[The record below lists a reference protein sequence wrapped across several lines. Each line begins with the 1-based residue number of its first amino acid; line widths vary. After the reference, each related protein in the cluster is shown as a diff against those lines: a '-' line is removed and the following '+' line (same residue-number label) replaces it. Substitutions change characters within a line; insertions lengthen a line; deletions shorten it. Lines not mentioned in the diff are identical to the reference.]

1 MNKMP
6 YFNEHSLEMAI
17 MELFEQQGYVYQNG
31 ETVHKELSEVLLR
44 DDLRLYLQERYQ
56 QDDITPLE
64 IDRVMARLTA
74 DNGASLYEQNALTH
88 RLMVEGF
95 SIKREDASL
104 PDLFVEP
111 IDFEHTERNIFKIV
125 NQLEIKGTEKRIPDG
140 IVYVNGLPV
149 VVLEFKSAV
158 KEDTTIM
165 NAFTQLTVRYRR
177 DIPNLFR
184 YNAFVVI
191 SDGVNNK
198 YGTLFSDYDFFYAW
212 RKVESTDKATDGIS
226 SLHTMMEG
234 LFRKERLLSVIK
246 DFVFFPDNSK
256 SEKKI
261 VCRYPQFFATHK
273 LYEHILEHSHINI
286 HGDGKGGTYFGA
298 TGCGKSLIML
308 FLTRMLMRSRHLA
321 SPTIVLITD
330 RSDLDEQ
337 LAEQFVNAK
346 RFIGDECVKK
356 VETRKQLGELLRGR
370 KSGGVFLT
378 TIQKFSEDID
388 LLSDRANIICIS
400 DEAHRSQTNVNQ
412 NVRVTE
418 RGVKRSYGFAT
429 YLHNSLPKATYVG
442 FTGTPIDATI
452 EVFGEVVDAYTMTE
466 SVADEITRRIVYEG
480 RAAKVFADHRK
491 LQEIEDYYKQCAE
504 EGTNEY
510 QIEESKKA
518 VTKMDLILGDPERLE
533 AVAKDFVE
541 HYEKRL
547 EEGSTVCGKAMFVC
561 SNRTI
566 VYELYKQIVALRPH
580 WVTQPTK
587 EKEDGH
593 DYSMAAESA
602 PLYGSDR
609 IRLIMTRNKDDAPEL
624 YDLLGT
630 DEDRKQ
636 AALEFKDP
644 DSNFKIAIVVDMWIT
659 GFDVPCLDTMYIDKP
674 LQRHTLVQTISR
686 VNRVY
691 EGKDKGLVVD
701 YIGIKNNMN
710 LALKQYADGEGIGL
724 NVETIE
730 QSVTMVKDELD
741 ILRRMFDKFDY
752 SKFSTGSP
760 LEQLECLKN
769 AAEFV
774 QSTEKAENLF
784 MGHAKKL
791 KSAYNLCSNNDE
803 ISDRDREDVH
813 FFTGVRAIIFK
824 LTKGNAPDIAQ
835 MNQRVRQMIEEA
847 LQSEGVE
854 EIAQVNADSKHL
866 DVLSEDYMARL
877 EKLKQP
883 NTKVKLMEKLLR
895 TVITDFKKV
904 NKMKGVDFTQRL
916 NQLVMRY
923 NDRSDNAV
931 FAEEVLNEVAAQ
943 MAELLKEVNKEK
955 KSFKELGI
963 TYEEKAFYDILKEI
977 AHKFG
982 FEYPED
988 KLLKLSAA
996 VKAMVDDKSRYT
1008 DWANR
1013 ADIKAELQMDLILIL
1028 AEHGYPPVPQDDV
1041 FKEIFEQA
1049 ENFRKYAVDGE

>member
-1 MNKMP
+1 
-6 YFNEHSLEMAI
+6 
-17 MELFEQQGYVYQNG
+17 
-31 ETVHKELSEVLLR
+31 
-44 DDLRLYLQERYQ
+44 
-56 QDDITPLE
+56 
-64 IDRVMARLTA
+64 
-74 DNGASLYEQNALTH
+74 
-88 RLMVEGF
+88 
-95 SIKREDASL
+95 
-104 PDLFVEP
+104 
-111 IDFEHTERNIFKIV
+111 
-125 NQLEIKGTEKRIPDG
+125 
-140 IVYVNGLPV
+140 
-149 VVLEFKSAV
+149 
-158 KEDTTIM
+158 
-165 NAFTQLTVRYRR
+165 
-177 DIPNLFR
+177 
-184 YNAFVVI
+184 
-191 SDGVNNK
+191 
-198 YGTLFSDYDFFYAW
+198 
-212 RKVESTDKATDGIS
+212 
-226 SLHTMMEG
+226 MMEG

-298 TGCGKSLIML
+298 TGCGKSLTML

-356 VETRKQLGELLRGR
+356 VETRKHLGELLRDR

-418 RGVKRSYGFAT
+418 SGVKRSYGFAT

-518 VTKMDLILGDPERLE
+518 VTKMDLILGDPERLA

-561 SNRTI
+561 SNRSI
-566 VYELYKQIVALRPH
+566 AYELYKQIVALRPH
-580 WVTQPTK
+580 WVTQPAK
-587 EKEDGH
+587 EKKEYH

-609 IRLIMTRNKDDAPEL
+609 IRLIMTRNKDDVPEL

-636 AALEFKDP
+636 AALDFKNP
-644 DSNFKIAIVVDMWIT
+644 DSNFKVAIVVDMWIT

-674 LQRHTLVQTISR
+674 LQRHALVQTISR

-752 SKFSTGSP
+752 SKFSSGSP

-774 QSTEKAENLF
+774 QSTEKGENLF
-784 MGHAKKL
+784 MGHSKKL

-803 ISDRDREDVH
+803 ITERDREDIH

-847 LQSEGVE
+847 LQSDGVE

-877 EKLKQP
+877 EKLKHP
-883 NTKVKLMEKLLR
+883 NTKVKLMERLLR

-977 AHKFG
+977 ANKFG
-982 FEYPED
+982 FVYPED

-1049 ENFRKYAVDGE
+1049 ENFRKYAVDEE